1 MNEVLENLA
10 FTTNIIC
17 TVAIIV
23 CYIKIIKNEKRRSKL
38 LDELKKERE
47 EQEATYKKWKEIV
60 QNDMIA
66 RGQGTD

>member
-10 FTTNIIC
+10 LTTNIIC
-17 TVAIIV
+17 AVAV
-23 CYIKIIKNEKRRSKL
+23 FACYIKIIKNEKRRSKL

-47 EQEATYKKWKEIV
+47 EQEALYKKWKEIV
-60 QNDMIA
+60 QDDIRA